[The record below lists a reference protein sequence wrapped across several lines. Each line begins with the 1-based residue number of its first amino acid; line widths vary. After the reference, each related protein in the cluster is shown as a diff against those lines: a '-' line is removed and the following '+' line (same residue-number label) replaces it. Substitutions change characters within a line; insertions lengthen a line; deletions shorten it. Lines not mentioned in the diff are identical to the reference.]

1 MWTNNFTYHKI
12 MNTWKLFTYLSIIGQ
27 PSGGHDAFAYP
38 DGPNGPV
45 TLPLHTYG
53 PRRFHRDLDR
63 VNCSSGCE
71 GSDGQMAIPLH
82 IPLQGGS
89 TELENEFAKRLYSKS
104 VRESS
109 GAWRTLT
116 LHIYGPPQNI
126 GWDVSV
132 QWFWRYSVGRMDGR
146 GPEGRGMEGWADK
159 SYIIHTQ
166 TPHPTSTPTPLLCYG

>member
-45 TLPLHTYG
+45 TLPLHIYG

-126 GWDVSV
+126 GWDYRFSGFEGTASAE
-132 QWFWRYSVGRMDGR
+132 WTDEGRKDEGWKDGR
-146 GPEGRGMEGWADK
+146 TK
-159 SYIIHTQ
+159 TILYTHTH
-166 TPHPTSTPTPLLCYG
+166 HPTSTPTPLLCYG